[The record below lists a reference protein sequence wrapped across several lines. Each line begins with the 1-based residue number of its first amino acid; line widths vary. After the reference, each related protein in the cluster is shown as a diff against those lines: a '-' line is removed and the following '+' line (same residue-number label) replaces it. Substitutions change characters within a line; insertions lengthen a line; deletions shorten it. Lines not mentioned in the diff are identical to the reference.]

1 MDGISRDKGKL
12 MAKPQVYINVSQTLG
27 IGTLLYLGARY
38 LKLAEHRAGM
48 ERRSIRQVISDDIS
62 RLREKYDNFRYRQ
75 YRHF

>member
-1 MDGISRDKGKL
+1 

-48 ERRSIRQVISDDIS
+48 ERRPIRQVIADDITG
-62 RLREKYDNFRYRQ
+62 LREKFYDFRYRQ
-75 YRHF
+75 YRHY